1 MIFAFVM
8 ALATACG
15 FGLGMAVALFQMASE
30 PCSDRPPPHPVDEA
44 VELRESA

>member
-30 PCSDRPPPHPVDEA
+30 PCSDRPPHPVDEA
-44 VELRESA
+44 VELKESA